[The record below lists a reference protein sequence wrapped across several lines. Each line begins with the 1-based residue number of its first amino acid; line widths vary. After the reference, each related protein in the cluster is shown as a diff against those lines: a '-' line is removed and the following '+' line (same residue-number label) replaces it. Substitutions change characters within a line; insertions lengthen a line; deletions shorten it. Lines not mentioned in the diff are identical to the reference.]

1 MILLEFG
8 LTCWCFQSVLQS
20 VGTSLFDVISQCRKY
35 KPSIY
40 CFFYIYAENLNNRL
54 LFLFPLSSPS
64 YLICATNAELPC
76 LPDLLSTMFFRC
88 LLYFIG
94 ELVISL
100 DTVERY
106 DPEQNSWKM
115 MHSMTKVRLL
125 LLKYGLKPLIQL
137 HSMKNR

>member
-1 MILLEFG
+1 MILLGFG

-40 CFFYIYAENLNNRL
+40 CFFLYMLKISITD
-54 LFLFPLSSPS
+54 FVSCSLSHRPFTS
-64 YLICATNAELPC
+64 YVRQMRNC
-76 LPDLLSTMFFRC
+76 LVLLSTMFFRC
-88 LLYFIG
+88 LLYYIG

-125 LLKYGLKPLIQL
+125 ILKYGLKPLIQL
-137 HSMKNR
+137 FSIKNR